1 MSMASA
7 VSWKREASMICMIG
21 AIKAIKAMKVKSKNI
36 SILGHI
42 KQFEQRSNICFLTPR
57 PQRYECKIAYKLS
70 ILLKSIKKRQ

>member
-21 AIKAIKAMKVKSKNI
+21 AIKAIKAVKVKSKNI

-42 KQFEQRSNICFLTPR
+42 KQFEQCSNICF
-57 PQRYECKIAYKLS
+57 
-70 ILLKSIKKRQ
+70 